1 MGMLAGRIG
10 GMPEERLQKLLARG
24 GYGSRRSCE
33 QIITQG
39 RVTVNGN
46 VAQLGQ
52 QADPQKDD
60 IRVDG
65 QRLALP
71 ESFVYIMLNKPR
83 GVISD
88 EDVGGNWPP
97 ARDLI
102 PLDGH
107 LYPVGRLDVQSE
119 GLMLFT
125 DDGQLAHR
133 LTHPRYEHTKTYH
146 VLVEGRPP
154 EQILDRWRHGVNL
167 DGKAT
172 NPAGVRVLRKT
183 REGTW
188 IEVIMSEGR
197 KRQIRRVA
205 ARLGHPALQV
215 KRVKIGP
222 LELGDL
228 PSGAWRRLTDEEV
241 ATLQTIRNAPEPR
254 RRKPGKSSRPGSP
267 NQRKQGKPHYK
278 KKRGRRSQ

>member
-1 MGMLAGRIG
+1 
-10 GMPEERLQKLLARG
+10 MPEERLQKLLARG

-33 QIITQG
+33 QLITQG
-39 RVTVNGN
+39 RVTVNGD

-52 QADPQKDD
+52 RADPQKDD
-60 IRVDG
+60 VRVDG

-71 ESFVYIMLNKPR
+71 KSYMYIMLNKPR

-102 PLDGH
+102 PIEGH

-146 VLVEGRPP
+146 VLVEGKPS
-154 EQILDRWRHGVNL
+154 EKTLDRWRHGVNL
-167 DGKAT
+167 EGKDT
-172 NPAGVRVLRKT
+172 NPAGVRALRKT

-188 IEVIMSEGR
+188 VEVIMSEGR

-205 ARLGHPALQV
+205 ARLDHPALQII
-215 KRVKIGP
+215 RVKIGP

-228 PSGAWRRLTDEEV
+228 PTGAWRRLTDEEV
-241 ATLQTIRNAPEPR
+241 ASLQAVRNTPEPR
-254 RRKPGKSSRPGSP
+254 RRSPGKSSQPGSS
-267 NQRKQGKPHYK
+267 NQRKHTKPYQK
-278 KKRGRRSQ
+278 PKRERRSR

>member
-1 MGMLAGRIG
+1 
-10 GMPEERLQKLLARG
+10 MPEERLQKLLARG

-33 QIITQG
+33 ELIVQG
-39 RVTVNGN
+39 RVTVNDA
-46 VAQLGQ
+46 VAELGQ
-52 QADPQKDD
+52 RADPEKDD

-71 ESFVYIMLNKPR
+71 QSYMYIMLNKPR

-102 PLDGH
+102 PIEGH

-146 VLVEGRPP
+146 VLV
-154 EQILDRWRHGVNL
+154 
-167 DGKAT
+167 DGKPSEQALDQWRRGMRLDEKTT
-172 NPAGVRVLRKT
+172 NPAGVQVLRKT
-183 REGTW
+183 REGTLL
-188 IEVIMSEGR
+188 EVIMSEGR

-205 ARLGHPALQV
+205 ARLGHPALEI
-215 KRVKIGP
+215 KRMKIGP

-241 ATLQTIRNAPEPR
+241 ASLQALRNAPEPR
-254 RRKPGKSSRPGSP
+254 RRQPGKGSRPGSS
-267 NQRKQGKPHYK
+267 NHRRNKKPHHQQ
-278 KKRGRRSQ
+278 KRGRRSQ

>member
-1 MGMLAGRIG
+1 
-10 GMPEERLQKLLARG
+10 MPEERLQKLLARG

-39 RVTVNGN
+39 RVTVNDS

-52 QADPQKDD
+52 RADPDKDD

-65 QRLALP
+65 QRLTLP
-71 ESFVYIMLNKPR
+71 ESYVYIMLNKPR

-97 ARDLI
+97 ARGLI
-102 PLDGH
+102 PIEGH

-133 LTHPRYEHTKTYH
+133 LTHPRYEHTKTYQ
-146 VLVEGRPP
+146 VLVEGRPS
-154 EQILDRWRHGVNL
+154 EQTVEKWRHGIKL

-172 NPAGVRVLRKT
+172 NPAGVQVLRKT

-188 IEVIMSEGR
+188 LEVIMSEGR

-205 ARLGHPALQV
+205 ARLGHPALQIR
-215 KRVKIGP
+215 RVKIGP

-228 PSGAWRRLTDEEV
+228 PSGAWRRLTDTEI
-241 ATLQTIRNAPEPR
+241 ASLQAVRNTPEPR
-254 RRKPGKSSRPGSP
+254 HRKPSKGPHPGSS
-267 NQRKQGKPHYK
+267 NHRKHRKPHQK
-278 KKRGRRSQ
+278 HSRRRRSQ